1 MIYVECNPDELLVK
15 LLTGVSK
22 REIIHAGN
30 KPEVCK
36 RLKKINGV
44 IGLVD
49 EDPDSVQPG
58 YISGREEE
66 INDYGEGIKVLE
78 ERNNKLI
85 ILCPRLEEFILDI
98 AKKEKIDV
106 KKYKLLNNGNDFHNV
121 INVNLD
127 NFEKLVDDLKKVKTM
142 KTLRHL
148 LTAKNN

>member
-15 LLTGVSK
+15 LLTEVSK

-58 YISGREEE
+58 YVSGRKEE
-66 INDYGEGIKVLE
+66 IKEYENGIKVLE

-106 KKYKLLNNGNDFHNV
+106 KKYKLPDNGNEFHNI

-127 NFEKLVDDLKKVKTM
+127 NFEKLVGDLKKVKTM
-142 KTLRHL
+142 KTLRRL